1 MTYSK
6 KQFVDALKAECQEGY
21 DVVKLARWAHGVF
34 LENCRYLEEG
44 LQPFIMKVV
53 AMEEGEEFELT
64 KAQLFAEA
72 EKLLERR

>member
-1 MTYSK
+1 MTIYSK
-6 KQFVDALKAECQEGY
+6 KQFVDALKAECEEDY

-34 LENCRYLEEG
+34 LENCRYLEKG

-64 KAQLFAEA
+64 KGQLFAEA
-72 EKLLERR
+72 ENLLQ